1 MNPIAST
8 PIAEQL
14 QHLQSL
20 KQPCPADHPF
30 LKTFHL
36 SGGHHSQITA
46 LIGDVECQDSYVRA
60 IRSADGQFAN
70 AVVFTE
76 PSPGVFEQLY
86 VNDRFALGSYVLAG
100 GKLEDGGRIYVTVD
114 VPSAVHLTT
123 ATGECAVAT
132 LHPQNLEP
140 VCLALRQAFPNIALV
155 LALDWTDGGSGQDPR
170 ALPLVRELSYKLNAP
185 YVTSGEAG
193 SFTELAR
200 LYGKSGV
207 SKRVEAAEVPEAG
220 TALGGACAQTSI
232 IPAAAIAASFPQNG
246 SGLLRD
252 LVAAVHRAVVTSEP
266 AALAIALW
274 ILFTHVFRS
283 FTIAPLLILSS
294 PELRCGKTN
303 ALTLLLR
310 LVFAPMPTSDLTE
323 ASIYRAIEMWRPTL
337 LIDEADTFMVGN
349 KKMTGIINSGYK
361 LATGRVL
368 RTNKRGVEPLNTFGP
383 KAIALIG
390 GLSETLM
397 DRAIHIRLARKLPSE
412 TVQTVK
418 PHGPDDLTMLQARIV
433 RWADDHRDELAS
445 KVVPRIEGIND
456 RANDN
461 AAPLL
466 AIASACSGAW
476 AERASH
482 ALKALA
488 EPEDQSLSISTQL
501 LIDIRHAFEQ
511 SQTEQLP
518 TVELL
523 NHLNSQEEGLWPT
536 YSRGREMTARDLAD
550 LLGRY
555 GIKSYQFR
563 NADRGV
569 VRGYAPHQFADAF
582 KRYLP

>member
-1 MNPIAST
+1 MNPISSI
-8 PIAEQL
+8 PVAEQL
-14 QHLQSL
+14 QYLNSH
-20 KQPCPADHPF
+20 KKPCPAGHTF
-30 LKTFHL
+30 LKAFHL
-36 SGGHHSQITA
+36 NGQHSQITTQ
-46 LIGDVECQDSYVRA
+46 IDDVECQDSYLRV
-60 IRSADGQFAN
+60 IRSADGQHAN
-70 AVVFTE
+70 AVFFTE
-76 PSPGVFEQLY
+76 PLPGVFEQMYLH
-86 VNDRFALGSYVLAG
+86 DGFALGSYVVAG
-100 GKLEDGGRIYVTVD
+100 GKLEDGVRVYVTVD
-114 VPSAVHLTT
+114 IPSAVHLAT
-123 ATGECAVAT
+123 ATGDCAVAA

-140 VCLALRQAFPNIALV
+140 VCLALRRAYPSIVFV
-155 LALDWTDGGSGQDPR
+155 LALDWKDGGSGQDPR
-170 ALPLVRELSYKLNAP
+170 ALSLVRELSHKLEAP

-193 SFTELAR
+193 SFTELVR
-200 LYGKSGV
+200 LYGKPAV
-207 SKRVEAAEVPEAG
+207 AKRVEAAEVPEADA
-220 TALGGACAQTSI
+220 ALAGASAQASI

-252 LVAAVHRAVVTSEP
+252 LAAAVRRAVVTSES

-283 FTIAPLLILSS
+283 FAIAPLLVLSS
-294 PELRCGKTN
+294 PEPRCGKTN

-310 LVFAPMPTSDLTE
+310 LVFAPLSTSNVTE
-323 ASIYRAIEMWRPTL
+323 AAIYRAIEMWRPTL

-361 LATGRVL
+361 AAAGRVL

-412 TVQTVK
+412 TVQAVN
-418 PHGPDDLTMLQARIV
+418 PHGPDDLTLLQARIV
-433 RWADDHRDELAS
+433 RWADDHRDELAA
-445 KVVPRIEGIND
+445 VAVPRIKGIND

-466 AIASACSGAW
+466 AIAAACSSVW
-476 AERASH
+476 AERASQ

-488 EPEDQSLSISTQL
+488 EQEDQSLSTSTQL
-501 LIDIRHAFEQ
+501 LIDVRHAFEL
-511 SQTEQLP
+511 SQAEQLP
-518 TVELL
+518 TAELL
-523 NHLNSQEEGLWPT
+523 SHLNSLEECPWPT
-536 YSRGREMTARDLAD
+536 FNRGREMTARDLAD

-563 NADRGV
+563 NSERGV